1 MVKLRTSSLAI
12 LVAMPFFFAC
22 SSTSGSNS
30 IGTAEEAVSKAK
42 LAWKQIYEKASW
54 HKVYSPE
61 STAKFE
67 PYTATLV
74 NGVWIVKGTIPAGYE
89 GEVIESTVRQ
99 SDGSVAVDVVV
110 VK

>member
-1 MVKLRTSSLAI
+1 MVKLRSSSLAV

-22 SSTSGSNS
+22 SPTSGSNS
-30 IGTAEEAVSKAK
+30 VTTAEEAVSKAK
-42 LAWKQIYEKASW
+42 LAWKQIYEKANW

-61 STAKFE
+61 NTAKFE

-74 NGVWIVKGTIPAGYE
+74 NGVWIVKGTIPSGYQ
-89 GEVIESTVRQ
+89 GEVIETTVRQ
-99 SDGSVAVDVVV
+99 SDGSVSVNVVV